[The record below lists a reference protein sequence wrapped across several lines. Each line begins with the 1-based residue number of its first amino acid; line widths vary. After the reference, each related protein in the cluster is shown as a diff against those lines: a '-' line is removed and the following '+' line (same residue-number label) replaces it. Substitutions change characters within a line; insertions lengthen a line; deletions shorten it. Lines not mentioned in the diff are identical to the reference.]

1 MWTQSLEECLQLL
14 GHIEKRG
21 SNSWTWGILMFFF
34 YPIEEHSRLVIDWY
48 DVNNWADI
56 RRENNYQR
64 DSFSFQ
70 VKMKIY
76 VLIVR
81 HKTIHYQKSI
91 KIRMQL
97 RNRLNRLCII
107 FLVFNYSPGTYWTKE
122 NIATF
127 IIIIII
133 IITSSSSSS
142 QCCHCCYRCC
152 SST

>member
-1 MWTQSLEECLQLL
+1 MWTQSLEECSQLL
-14 GHIEKRG
+14 GYIEKRG
-21 SNSWTWGILMFFF
+21 SNSWTWSILMFFF

-48 DVNNWADI
+48 DAKNWADI

-81 HKTIHYQKSI
+81 HKTIHYQKSF

-97 RNRLNRLCII
+97 RNRLGRLYII
-107 FLVFNYSPGTYWTKE
+107 FLVFNYSPGTCWTKE
-122 NIATF
+122 NIVTF
-127 IIIIII
+127 IIIIIN
-133 IITSSSSSS
+133 TSSSS
-142 QCCHCCYRCC
+142 
-152 SST
+152 